1 MRQKERETQTERE
14 TERDAGQTVMTV
26 AYNNNINESN
36 NIIVIVLA
44 TVVQYVESIY

>member
-1 MRQKERETQTERE
+1 MTQKETE

-26 AYNNNINESN
+26 AYINIHESN
-36 NIIVIVLA
+36 NIKIIILA